1 MPFFIGLLCFC
12 IGGLVGGSIVVAIS
26 NGVIANLTETWVN
39 ALVALNALDL
49 VVEDEE
55 DKVYKNA
62 TVVVETDADGEKT
75 LSWYRQDNTVEMTME
90 EWEKEKK
97 RNEDTDD

>member
-1 MPFFIGLLCFC
+1 MTFFIGLLCFC
-12 IGGLVGGSIVVAIS
+12 IGGLVGGSIVMACA

-49 VVEDEE
+49 VVEDED

-62 TVVVETDADGEKT
+62 TVVVEKDAGGEKT
-75 LSWYRQDNTVEMTME
+75 ISWYRQDDTIEMTME
-90 EWEKEKK
+90 EWEKEKEQK
-97 RNEDTDD
+97 KND